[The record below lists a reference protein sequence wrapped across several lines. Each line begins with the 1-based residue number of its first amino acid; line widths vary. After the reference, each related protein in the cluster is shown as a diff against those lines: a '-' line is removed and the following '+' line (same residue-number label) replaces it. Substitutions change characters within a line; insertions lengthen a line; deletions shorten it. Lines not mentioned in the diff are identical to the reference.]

1 MTTKLAF
8 IVPASD
14 LYCLKSA
21 VTELINKYQAK
32 ENLNGLNI
40 AETQVLRKLIELEH
54 HTNLDNYQTTFV
66 K

>member
-8 IVPASD
+8 IVPAGD

-32 ENLNGLNI
+32 ESLNGLNI
-40 AETQVLRKLIELEH
+40 VETQVLRKLIELEH
-54 HTNLDNYQTTFV
+54 NTNLDNYQTTFV